1 MMEPKNLKALIVDV
15 RPQIRRQTADK
26 LRELGFDVVET
37 ESARSIPSILLN
49 HQPDLV
55 ITAWDI
61 PGLKGLKLLDQL
73 GPRER
78 DVYLFTEEPLEDYR
92 DLLQRTSVKAWF
104 HKTERVELME
114 NVKEMMGNQKDS
126 RLGAGPFGRKIV
138 LLIEPFVDLRDFL
151 KLTLLRA
158 LPQAFVREAVEGAQV
173 LSELTHNPIDLIF
186 LDLDTPTLDGR
197 AFLKMVHGDPRLSR
211 KPIVALCG
219 RITPDLLKE
228 FQQDRAIW
236 FIEKPAQAEEI
247 SEVIGRF
254 LRRDY

>member
-1 MMEPKNLKALIVDV
+1 MEKMIGSEKEG
-15 RPQIRRQTADK
+15 RQ
-26 LRELGFDVVET
+26 
-37 ESARSIPSILLN
+37 
-49 HQPDLV
+49 
-55 ITAWDI
+55 
-61 PGLKGLKLLDQL
+61 
-73 GPRER
+73 
-78 DVYLFTEEPLEDYR
+78 
-92 DLLQRTSVKAWF
+92 
-104 HKTERVELME
+104 
-114 NVKEMMGNQKDS
+114 
-126 RLGAGPFGRKIV
+126 GAGSSVRKIV
-138 LLIEPFVDLRDFL
+138 LLIEPSEDLRDFL

-211 KPIVALCG
+211 KPIVVLAGL
-219 RITPDLLKE
+219 ITPDLLKE

-247 SEVIGRF
+247 TEVIGRF

>member
-1 MMEPKNLKALIVDV
+1 MEPKNPKALVVDV
-15 RPQIRRQTADK
+15 RVQARQQTAQK
-26 LRELGFDVVET
+26 LREMGFDVVET
-37 ESARSIPSILLN
+37 ESAGSLPSILLN

-78 DVYLFTEEPLEDYR
+78 DVFLFTEEKLEDYQ

-104 HKTERVELME
+104 HKEERMALME
-114 NVKEMMGNQKDS
+114 NVKEMMKSQKDA
-126 RLGAGPFGRKIV
+126 RLGAGPLGRKIV
-138 LLIEPFVDLRDFL
+138 LLIEPFIDLRDFL
-151 KLTLLRA
+151 KLTILQA
-158 LPQAFVREAVEGAQV
+158 LPHAFVREAVEGDRV

-211 KPIVALCG
+211 KPIVVLAG

-228 FQQDRAIW
+228 FQKDRAIW

-247 SEVIGRF
+247 TEVIGRF